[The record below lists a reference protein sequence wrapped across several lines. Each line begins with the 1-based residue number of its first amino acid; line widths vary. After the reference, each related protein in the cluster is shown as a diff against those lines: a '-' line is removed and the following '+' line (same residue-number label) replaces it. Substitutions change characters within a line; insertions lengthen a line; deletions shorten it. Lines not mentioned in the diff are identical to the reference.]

1 MSRIILKKTSHNAII
16 LGPGQ
21 EVHTYFIQPIL
32 PDENNDKENED
43 KVIQPQTSSWR
54 LKRMDSSTRIEIII
68 GDYDNEKEARKA
80 LKYILASYK
89 KQNGTRIP
97 TGALYGVA
105 GLLFGIAI
113 SVGLSHH
120 SHGLPQN
127 YANQMNMIGMTTPSD
142 GDPMGGPMD
151 GGFDMKKMAGTPA
164 NAAILNKFV
173 GSLGETALAPDSKSS
188 IAQPGPDKPK
198 PSKSDT
204 LKTGDIVEVDKPVEI
219 PESKEDEGAAVT
231 KGSDS
236 ASSIAPQTQAI
247 ETAKTKLDALHGVQD
262 IIPGSDFGD
271 YSSLSKVMPDI
282 SKNK

>member
-1 MSRIILKKTSHNAII
+1 MSRIILKKTSHDAII

-21 EVHTYFIQPIL
+21 EVHSYSVQPIL
-32 PDENNDKENED
+32 PDENED
-43 KVIQPQTSSWR
+43 KSGQPQANTWQ
-54 LKRMDSSTRIEIII
+54 LKRIDSATRIEIII
-68 GDYDNEKEARKA
+68 GDYDSEKGARKA

-97 TGALYGVA
+97 AGVLYGVA

-120 SHGLPQN
+120 GQRLPQN

-151 GGFDMKKMAGTPA
+151 GNFDMKKMAGSPD
-164 NAAILNKFV
+164 NAALLNKFV
-173 GSLGETALAPDSKSS
+173 GNIGKMPIAPETTPDVKSLASSTADKRPSTKPDS
-188 IAQPGPDKPK
+188 
-198 PSKSDT
+198 
-204 LKTGDIVEVDKPVEI
+204 LRTGDIVEVDKPVEI
-219 PESKEDEGAAVT
+219 PESKD
-231 KGSDS
+231 DS
-236 ASSIAPQTQAI
+236 AKGDDNTSSSIAPQTQAI

-271 YSSLSKVMPDI
+271 YNSLSKVMPDV
-282 SKNK
+282 SQKETPKK